1 MELSLKQYQSLNI
14 SASAT
19 FSTAQGRENER
30 REWTKETYLAKN
42 KEPGN
47 RYDWSRKHL
56 NFEIKRGDKIGMKN
70 GKPVFS
76 RPTIIPIGTQ
86 TLSLKER
93 YELRLKELNFKPWKN
108 DAPNQPNTCVDF
120 VLSGDHERMTEIAFG
135 RPMDFDWSRDNSA
148 VTLADDPDTPGYK
161 QIETMAMDYYEFL
174 CRKFGEENVIGL
186 MCHLDETTPHFHALV
201 IPVAERVKR
210 GRVGGYELDPNM
222 KSDDNDLS
230 EHITTRQFS
239 RLSEDK
245 QKYYKPAE
253 KKMAL
258 TVSYSHYFGE
268 TKFAESQSFKKWHDM
283 LHNEVNFKWGLERG
297 EDTSLMTA
305 EERKEHRKKNK
316 RQLERERLLALKEA
330 QEAKEKANDARA
342 ESIKALKEL
351 HNDKQTLKETKEQLK
366 EKESRL
372 YETQREL
379 DLNGSALQNIEENLS
394 DGRRKMAELRTAVD
408 SARKERD
415 DVKKEKTELEKKV
428 EELANAIGDPREVAD
443 VKTFDQLVFSYNP
456 NSKGVIITN
465 LKAKGKT
472 EISAM
477 DVIMAAFEERDKVKD
492 QKKSFWEDANEFKK
506 KQAREIKSIIT
517 DMQSILRSFDSV
529 RVKDLT
535 ERSRALVKQ
544 EIRQNAIAMKKI
556 QQYDEMGKKGI
567 TVELYEKAKE
577 KADKFDE
584 AYTIL
589 ESMWRGAWDAI
600 RVIINPRLDEYVM
613 NNEEKET
620 IRKALRENPKDRL
633 VDAGVILKVVGKVR
647 EIADGTKSE
656 IYQLGAESGVNYLK
670 NIGLELA
677 EGIVDDASK
686 VAATTA
692 CLFFGFADAATTI
705 SQSCG
710 GGGCG
715 NSDLPKK
722 KDDEDNLAF
731 AKRCHQI
738 AQTMHAPRYRLR
750 R

>member
-56 NFEIKRGDKIGMKN
+56 NFEIKRGDRIGMKN

-76 RPTIIPIGTQ
+76 RPSIIPIGTQ

-93 YELRLKELNFKPWKN
+93 YEQRLKELNFKPWKN

-120 VLSGDHERMTEIAFG
+120 VLSGDHDRMTEIAFG
-135 RPMDFDWSRDNSA
+135 RPMDFDYSEDNSA
-148 VTLADDPDTPGYK
+148 VTLADDPDVPGYK

-174 CRKFGEENVIGL
+174 CNKFGEENVIGL
-186 MCHLDETTPHFHALV
+186 MCHLDETTPHFHALA

-210 GRVGGYELDPNM
+210 GRVGGYELDPDM
-222 KSDDNDLS
+222 KSDDNNLPD
-230 EHITTRQFS
+230 HITTRQFN

-245 QKYYKPAE
+245 QKCYKPAE

-283 LHNEVNFKWGLERG
+283 LHDEVNFKWGLERG

-316 RQLERERLLALKEA
+316 RQLERERMQAL
-330 QEAKEKANDARA
+330 EKAREA
-342 ESIKALKEL
+342 E
-351 HNDKQTLKETKEQLK
+351 
-366 EKESRL
+366 EKVKNANAKL

-379 DLNGSALQNIEENLS
+379 DINGSALQNIEENLS
-394 DGRRKMAELRTAVD
+394 DGRKKMAELRTAVD

-472 EISAM
+472 EISVM
-477 DVIMAAFEERDKVKD
+477 DVIMAAFEERDKVRD

-506 KQAREIKSIIT
+506 KQACEIKSIIT

-556 QQYDEMGKKGI
+556 QQYDEMAKKGI
-567 TVELYEKAKE
+567 TVELYDKAKE
-577 KADKFDE
+577 KADKFDQ
-584 AYTIL
+584 AHTIL
-589 ESMWRGAWDAI
+589 ESLWTGIWDAVQ
-600 RVIINPRLDEYVM
+600 VIVNPRLDSYVM

-620 IRKALRENPKDRL
+620 IRKALGEEPKARL
-633 VDAGVILKVVGKVR
+633 ANSTWMLMAACSIR
-647 EIADGTKSE
+647 EIADGTKSD
-656 IYQLGAESGVNYLK
+656 IYQIGAESGIGYLK
-670 NIGLELA
+670 KLGLSME

-705 SQSCG
+705 SESCG

-738 AQTMHAPRYRLR
+738 AKTMHTPKYHYKRGR
-750 R
+750 

>member
-56 NFEIKRGDKIGMKN
+56 NFEIKRGDRIGMKN

-76 RPTIIPIGTQ
+76 RPSIIPIGTQ

-93 YELRLKELNFKPWKN
+93 YEQRLKELNFKPWKN

-120 VLSGDHERMTEIAFG
+120 VLSGDHDRMTEIAFG
-135 RPMDFDWSRDNSA
+135 RPMDFDYSEDNSA
-148 VTLADDPDTPGYK
+148 VTLADDPDVPGYK

-174 CRKFGEENVIGL
+174 CNKFGEENVIGL
-186 MCHLDETTPHFHALV
+186 MCHLDETTPHFHALA

-210 GRVGGYELDPNM
+210 GRVGGYELDPDM
-222 KSDDNDLS
+222 KSDDNNLPD
-230 EHITTRQFS
+230 HITTRQFN

-245 QKYYKPAE
+245 QKCYKPAE

-283 LHNEVNFKWGLERG
+283 LHDEVNFKWGLERG

-316 RQLERERLLALKEA
+316 RQLERERMQAL
-330 QEAKEKANDARA
+330 EKAREA
-342 ESIKALKEL
+342 E
-351 HNDKQTLKETKEQLK
+351 
-366 EKESRL
+366 EKVKNANAKL

-379 DLNGSALQNIEENLS
+379 DINGSALQNIEENLS
-394 DGRRKMAELRTAVD
+394 DGRKKMAELRTAVD
-408 SARKERD
+408 SVRKERD

-472 EISAM
+472 EISVM
-477 DVIMAAFEERDKVKD
+477 DVIMAAFEERDKVRD

-506 KQAREIKSIIT
+506 KQACEIKSIIT

-556 QQYDEMGKKGI
+556 QQYDEMAKKGI
-567 TVELYEKAKE
+567 TVELYDKAKE
-577 KADKFDE
+577 KADKFDQ
-584 AYTIL
+584 AHTIL
-589 ESMWRGAWDAI
+589 ESLWTGIWDAVQ
-600 RVIINPRLDEYVM
+600 VIVNPRLDSYVM

-620 IRKALRENPKDRL
+620 IRKALGEEPKARL
-633 VDAGVILKVVGKVR
+633 ANSTWMLMAACSIR
-647 EIADGTKSE
+647 EIADGTKSD
-656 IYQLGAESGVNYLK
+656 IYQIGAESGIGYLK
-670 NIGLELA
+670 KLGLSME

-705 SQSCG
+705 SESCG

-738 AQTMHAPRYRLR
+738 AKTMHTPKYHYKRGR
-750 R
+750 

>member
-56 NFEIKRGDKIGMKN
+56 NFEIKRGDRIGMKN

-76 RPTIIPIGTQ
+76 RPSIIPIGTQ

-93 YELRLKELNFKPWKN
+93 YEQRLKELNFKPWKN

-120 VLSGDHERMTEIAFG
+120 VLSGDHDRMTEIAFG
-135 RPMDFDWSRDNSA
+135 RPMDFDYSEDNSA
-148 VTLADDPDTPGYK
+148 VTLADDPDVPGYK

-174 CRKFGEENVIGL
+174 CNKFGEENVIGL
-186 MCHLDETTPHFHALV
+186 MCHLDETTPHFHALA

-210 GRVGGYELDPNM
+210 GRVGGYELDPDM
-222 KSDDNDLS
+222 KSDDNNLPD
-230 EHITTRQFS
+230 HITTRQFN

-245 QKYYKPAE
+245 QKCYKPAE

-283 LHNEVNFKWGLERG
+283 LHDEVNFKWGLERG

-316 RQLERERLLALKEA
+316 RQLERERMQAL
-330 QEAKEKANDARA
+330 EKAREA
-342 ESIKALKEL
+342 EEKVKNA
-351 HNDKQTLKETKEQLK
+351 NDK
-366 EKESRL
+366 L

-379 DLNGSALQNIEENLS
+379 DINGSALQNIEENLS
-394 DGRRKMAELRTAVD
+394 DGRKKMAELRTAVD

-472 EISAM
+472 EISVM

-492 QKKSFWEDANEFKK
+492 QKKGFWEDTNEFKK
-506 KQAREIKSIIT
+506 KQACEIKSIIT

-556 QQYDEMGKKGI
+556 QQYDEMAKKGI
-567 TVELYEKAKE
+567 AVELYDKAKE
-577 KADKFDE
+577 KADKFDQ
-584 AYTIL
+584 AHTIL
-589 ESMWRGAWDAI
+589 ESLWTGIWDAVQ
-600 RVIINPRLDEYVM
+600 VIVNPRLDSYVM

-620 IRKALRENPKDRL
+620 IRKALGEEPKARL
-633 VDAGVILKVVGKVR
+633 ANSTWMLMAACSIR
-647 EIADGTKSE
+647 EIADGTKSD
-656 IYQLGAESGVNYLK
+656 IYQIGAESGIGYLK
-670 NIGLELA
+670 KLGLSME

-692 CLFFGFADAATTI
+692 CLFFGFVDAATTI
-705 SQSCG
+705 SESCG

-738 AQTMHAPRYRLR
+738 AKTMHTPKYHYKRGR
-750 R
+750 